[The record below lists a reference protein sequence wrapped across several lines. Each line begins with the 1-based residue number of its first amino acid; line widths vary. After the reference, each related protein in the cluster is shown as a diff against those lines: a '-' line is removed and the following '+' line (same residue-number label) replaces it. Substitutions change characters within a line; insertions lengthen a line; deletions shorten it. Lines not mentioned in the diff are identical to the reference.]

1 MIVDFARNI
10 YLGSGLPIELWPE
23 FTDQAV
29 RILNRLPIQ
38 RGQWT
43 SPYEFVFHTKAD
55 LSLFKEVGSKA
66 YVLIQAKKREK
77 LTLHKLQS
85 KAIEGWLVGMQASN
99 IYRVWIPQIDRV
111 IVSRD
116 VRVDEAIKYTPNTAE
131 NMISIGSRKI
141 ITILEQDIDEQEIE
155 ELMREKQ
162 EEHQI
167 DIVDEN
173 DITLP
178 VKNIKEGL
186 PTPPLLD
193 KAVN

>member
-1 MIVDFARNI
+1 M
-10 YLGSGLPIELWPE
+10 PIELWPE

-43 SPYEFVFHTKAD
+43 SPYEFVFHTKAN

-85 KAIEGWLVGMQASN
+85 KAVEGWLVGMQASN

-116 VRVDEAIKYTPNTAE
+116 IRVDEAIKYTPNTAE
-131 NMISIGSRKI
+131 NMIPIGSRKI
-141 ITILEQDIDEQEIE
+141 ITILEQDIEIG
-155 ELMREKQ
+155 RA
-162 EEHQI
+162 H
-167 DIVDEN
+167 V
-173 DITLP
+173 
-178 VKNIKEGL
+178 
-186 PTPPLLD
+186 
-193 KAVN
+193 